1 MVNKHSLVVFISVT
15 TAIILWGFSFIW
27 TNMLLQIEVPVYT
40 IVFFRIVI
48 ASIILTVVS
57 LSIKRLQK
65 IARKDIP
72 WLLLL
77 VLFEPFLYFIGE
89 TFGLKAVN
97 SPTLGAIVIATIP
110 IFSLIAGIWIYK
122 EKISMLNIF
131 GIAITL
137 PGILLVMLENG
148 WGNGA
153 HLNGVILLF
162 LAVFSATGYSVVVKR
177 LASRYNSYTIVTY
190 QNIIGLVYFL
200 PLFLSY
206 DFSSFSPEKFFTT
219 EIILP
224 VIALATL
231 CSGLA
236 FILFVNSIKV
246 LGVARTNIFTSLI
259 PAVSAYGAY
268 MLGQESMSISKV
280 AGIIIVISGVIIAQK
295 EKKAISA

>member
-1 MVNKHSLVVFISVT
+1 MGNKHSLVVFISI
-15 TAIILWGFSFIW
+15 TAAIVLWGFSFIW
-27 TNMLLQIEVPVYT
+27 TNMLLQIDVPVYT

-57 LSIKRLQK
+57 LSTKRLQK

-110 IFSLIAGIWIYK
+110 VFSLIAGIWIYK

-137 PGILLVMLENG
+137 PGILLVVLENG

-153 HLNGVILLF
+153 HINGVILLF

-177 LASRYNSYTIVTY
+177 LAVKYNSYTIVTY
-190 QNIIGLVYFL
+190 QNIVGMVYFL

-206 DFSSFSPEKFFTT
+206 DKSSFSAEQFFTT
-219 EIILP
+219 EIIGP
-224 VIALATL
+224 IIALAAL

-236 FILFVNSIKV
+236 FILFVNSIKI

-268 MLGQESMSISKV
+268 ILGQESMSVSKI
-280 AGIIIVISGVIIAQK
+280 AGIIIVIAGVIIAQK
-295 EKKAISA
+295 EKKTISS